1 MGAFGLTWLIHTFV
15 LRYHRSP
22 ELVSTAILS
31 CIVLFQRWWLVSTGQ
46 MALFYNVVS
55 LGTYEGGVI
64 VLLSA
69 ESISLTSL
77 ARTNS

>member
-1 MGAFGLTWLIHTFV
+1 
-15 LRYHRSP
+15 
-22 ELVSTAILS
+22 
-31 CIVLFQRWWLVSTGQ
+31 

-69 ESISLTSL
+69 VSISLTSL